1 MDPGTPAWRGTNSVQ
16 LSWTSL
22 ANLGDG
28 DVRVVMTYQSAGGT
42 RRSITQNFAAASA
55 TSGVLMSWDGTATN
69 TTDGGVSRV
78 VAMVVYKKDTNGTW
92 QAVINQQGT
101 FGNTG
106 NFIDIA
112 APVDPGLKVR
122 LEIRVP
128 NGGWSEVGLVNYGN
142 SLRYDAEGLAI
153 GNYEYRVSQIG
164 RDGVVK
170 VTGNGT
176 LSLTAPSLASIG
188 SAMGFGAVGNDVFS
202 WPSFGAGVDAQFRY
216 RVPGGGWVQLP
227 VSARASGHDGVDW
240 VNMGPGRFEYEL
252 LLIDRSSGAA
262 YAHATGYID
271 KSAAVPDRWVPQVG
285 YPPITQ
291 ALTLDSSNTGISWTT
306 IGDWRELEGTAT
318 LLYLSLI
325 HI

>member
-1 MDPGTPAWRGTNSVQ
+1 M
-16 LSWTSL
+16 
-22 ANLGDG
+22 
-28 DVRVVMTYQSAGGT
+28 
-42 RRSITQNFAAASA
+42 
-55 TSGVLMSWDGTATN
+55 SGVLMSWDGTANN

-176 LSLTAPSLASIG
+176 LSLAAPSLASVG
-188 SAMGFGAVGNDVFS
+188 SAMGFGSVGNDVFS
-202 WPSFGAGVDAQFRY
+202 WPSFG
-216 RVPGGGWVQLP
+216 
-227 VSARASGHDGVDW
+227 RAW
-240 VNMGPGRFEYEL
+240 T
-252 LLIDRSSGAA
+252 RSS
-262 YAHATGYID
+262 ATACL
-271 KSAAVPDRWVPQVG
+271 AAVGCNCRFRRGPRATTAW
-285 YPPITQ
+285 
-291 ALTLDSSNTGISWTT
+291 TG
-306 IGDWRELEGTAT
+306 
-318 LLYLSLI
+318 
-325 HI
+325 